1 MGDCICENCFKRID
15 KLKIKRQYKEIF
27 FVYNYEGEIR
37 KLILQYKFNDKSYLY
52 KTFAKL
58 LLKNKKLC
66 QFLKS
71 YDIILS
77 VPLHNK
83 RLKERGYNQSQLIA
97 EELAKE
103 YNLHKLLY
111 CNDVIIKTKNI
122 KPQSTKILKDRI
134 QDVIGIYEIKNKEK
148 IIGKN
153 IIIFDDIYTTGST
166 LNECK
171 KVLLEAEAKKV
182 GMLALAKDY
191 IE

>member
-1 MGDCICENCFKRID
+1 M
-15 KLKIKRQYKEIF
+15 
-27 FVYNYEGEIR
+27 
-37 KLILQYKFNDKSYLY
+37 
-52 KTFAKL
+52 

-66 QFLKS
+66 KFLKS

-83 RLKERGYNQSQLIA
+83 RLKERGYNQSKLIA

-103 YNLHKLLY
+103 YNLHNKKKAENQIFNNETKCNNDKENHVYNKTKCRNEKDDSLKLIY

-122 KPQSTKILKDRI
+122 KPQSTKILKDRN

-171 KVLLEAEAKKV
+171 KVLLEAGAKKV

>member
-1 MGDCICENCFKRID
+1 M
-15 KLKIKRQYKEIF
+15 
-27 FVYNYEGEIR
+27 
-37 KLILQYKFNDKSYLY
+37 
-52 KTFAKL
+52 

-66 QFLKS
+66 QFIKS

-77 VPLHNK
+77 VPLHKK

-97 EELAKE
+97 KKLVKE
-103 YNLHKLLY
+103 YNLHNNKKMIY
-111 CNDVIIKTKNI
+111 YNDVIIKTKNI
-122 KPQSTKILKDRI
+122 KPQSTKNLKDRI

-166 LNECK
+166 ANECK
-171 KVLLEAEAKKV
+171 KILLEAGANKV
-182 GMLALAKDY
+182 GILALAKDY

>member
-1 MGDCICENCFKRID
+1 M
-15 KLKIKRQYKEIF
+15 
-27 FVYNYEGEIR
+27 
-37 KLILQYKFNDKSYLY
+37 
-52 KTFAKL
+52 

-66 QFLKS
+66 QFIKS

-77 VPLHNK
+77 VPLHKK

-97 EELAKE
+97 RELVKE
-103 YNLHKLLY
+103 YNLHNNKKMIY
-111 CNDVIIKTKNI
+111 YNDVIIKTKNI
-122 KPQSTKILKDRI
+122 KPQSTKNLKNRI

-166 LNECK
+166 ANECK
-171 KVLLEAEAKKV
+171 KILLEAGANKV
-182 GMLALAKDY
+182 GILALAKDY

>member
-1 MGDCICENCFKRID
+1 M
-15 KLKIKRQYKEIF
+15 
-27 FVYNYEGEIR
+27 
-37 KLILQYKFNDKSYLY
+37 
-52 KTFAKL
+52 

-66 QFLKS
+66 QFIKS

-77 VPLHNK
+77 VPLHKK

-97 EELAKE
+97 RELVKE
-103 YNLHKLLY
+103 YNLHNNKKMIY
-111 CNDVIIKTKNI
+111 YNDVIIKTKNI
-122 KPQSTKILKDRI
+122 KPQSTKNLKDRI

-166 LNECK
+166 ANECK
-171 KVLLEAEAKKV
+171 KILLEAGANKV
-182 GMLALAKDY
+182 GILALAKDY

>member
-1 MGDCICENCFKRID
+1 M
-15 KLKIKRQYKEIF
+15 
-27 FVYNYEGEIR
+27 
-37 KLILQYKFNDKSYLY
+37 
-52 KTFAKL
+52 

-66 QFLKS
+66 QFIKS

-77 VPLHNK
+77 VPLHKK

-97 EELAKE
+97 RELVKE
-103 YNLHKLLY
+103 YNLHNNKKMIY
-111 CNDVIIKTKNI
+111 YNDVIIKTKNI
-122 KPQSTKILKDRI
+122 KPQSTKNLKDRI

-166 LNECK
+166 ANECK
-171 KVLLEAEAKKV
+171 KILLEAGANNV
-182 GMLALAKDY
+182 GILALAKDY

>member
-1 MGDCICENCFKRID
+1 M
-15 KLKIKRQYKEIF
+15 
-27 FVYNYEGEIR
+27 
-37 KLILQYKFNDKSYLY
+37 
-52 KTFAKL
+52 

-66 QFLKS
+66 QFIKS

-77 VPLHNK
+77 VPLHKK

-97 EELAKE
+97 KKLVKE
-103 YNLHKLLY
+103 YNLHNNKKMIY
-111 CNDVIIKTKNI
+111 YNDVIIKTKNI
-122 KPQSTKILKDRI
+122 KPQSTKNLKNRI

-166 LNECK
+166 ANECK
-171 KVLLEAEAKKV
+171 KILLEAGANKV
-182 GMLALAKDY
+182 GILALAKDY